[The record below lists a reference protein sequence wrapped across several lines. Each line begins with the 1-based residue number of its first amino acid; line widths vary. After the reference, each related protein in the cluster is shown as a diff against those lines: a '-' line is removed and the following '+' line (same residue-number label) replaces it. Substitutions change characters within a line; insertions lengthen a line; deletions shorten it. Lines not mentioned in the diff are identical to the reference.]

1 MVADVVK
8 ALTKL
13 EQTVTKSFMCWLVG
27 SDRDNSTVSVYLIYA
42 LVSLWPHLRCDV
54 GVGGRGRV
62 AELSLC
68 IVHCNVYFCIIT
80 LHNSMSSSNRLIDTG
95 V

>member
-1 MVADVVK
+1 M
-8 ALTKL
+8 
-13 EQTVTKSFMCWLVG
+13 
-27 SDRDNSTVSVYLIYA
+27 
-42 LVSLWPHLRCDV
+42 RCDV

-80 LHNSMSSSNRLIDTG
+80 LHNSTAVLTRSVDMIVNIRLRLALSSKCLCIFSYL
-95 V
+95 